1 MNVLEDEGGLERLRA
16 LGARSVPVVSR
27 GAEFVFAQVIKD
39 VVDFLGLTDDTGPE
53 LSPADLAARY
63 RHVLETAV
71 RLTRQMPDD
80 RLENELPNRPRSWRV
95 LMHHLFQIPN
105 AFLDMDESGRP
116 MRYEDVTAPPPGDIR
131 SSADI
136 AAFGE
141 RTRERFRRW
150 WEAVCDEDFDR
161 EMMVYFGATSR
172 HEMLERTV
180 WHSTQHVRQLASLL
194 ERSGIQPDAPLTSED
209 LRGLPLTE
217 KVWDET

>member
-1 MNVLEDEGGLERLRA
+1 MNVLEDEGGLERLRS

-27 GAEFVFAQVIKD
+27 GNEFVFAQVIKD
-39 VVDFLGLTDDTGPE
+39 VVDFLGLGDDARPQ
-53 LSPADLAARY
+53 LSPAELAERY
-63 RHVLETAV
+63 RHVLATAI
-71 RLTRQMPDD
+71 RLTRQMPDEQ
-80 RLENELPNRPRSWRV
+80 LENQLPNRPRSWRV

-105 AFLDMDESGRP
+105 AFLDMDASGTP
-116 MRYEDVTAPPPGDIR
+116 MRYEDLTAPPPDEIR

-141 RTRERFRRW
+141 RTRDRFHAW
-150 WEAVCDEDFDR
+150 WNTVRDEDFDS
-161 EMMVYFGATSR
+161 EMEVYFGTTSR

-194 ERSGIQPDAPLTSED
+194 AQSGVEPDGPLTAGDIE
-209 LRGLPLTE
+209 GLPLTE

>member
-16 LGARSVPVVSR
+16 LGARSVPIVSR
-27 GAEFVFAQVIKD
+27 GKEFVFAQVIKD
-39 VVDFLGLTDDTGPE
+39 VVDFLGLADDTAPA
-53 LSPADLAARY
+53 LSPSELAARY

-71 RLTRQMPDD
+71 RLTRQMPDGE
-80 RLENELPNRPRSWRV
+80 LENQLPNRPRSWRV

-105 AFLDMDESGRP
+105 AFLDMDASGTP
-116 MRYEDVTAPPPGDIR
+116 MRYEDLTAPPPDDMR

-141 RTRERFRRW
+141 RTQERFGGW
-150 WEAVCDEDFDR
+150 WDAVRDESFDR
-161 EMMVYFGATSR
+161 EMEVYFGTTSR

-180 WHSTQHVRQLASLL
+180 WHTTQHVRQLASLL
-194 ERSGIQPDAPLTSED
+194 EQSGIDPDAPLTSAD
-209 LRGLPLTE
+209 IAGLPLTD

>member
-1 MNVLEDEGGLERLRA
+1 M
-16 LGARSVPVVSR
+16 SR
-27 GAEFVFAQVIKD
+27 GSEFVFAQVIKD
-39 VVDFLGLTDDTGPE
+39 VVDFLGLGDDTRPQ
-53 LSPADLAARY
+53 LSPAELAERY
-63 RHVLETAV
+63 RRVLATAV

-105 AFLDMDESGRP
+105 AFLDMDASGTP
-116 MRYEDVTAPPPGDIR
+116 MRYEDLTAPPPDEIR

-141 RTRERFRRW
+141 RTRDRFHGW
-150 WEAVCDEDFDR
+150 WNEVADEDFDR
-161 EMMVYFGATSR
+161 EMEVYFGTTTR

-194 ERSGIQPDAPLTSED
+194 EQTGVEPDAPLTAED
-209 LRGLPLTE
+209 IKGLPLTD